1 MHRCDLGAL
10 PQGIMRI
17 HGLFAFVLAA
27 PFPACRP
34 DQAADRAQAMPVT
47 GQPILAPSA
56 PVDARPDPNLFDMA
70 HRTCALYVAVHS
82 AAWQRPMTFGNDA
95 DADDVRWNMC
105 PGGTMVACAVA
116 PDANGDSV
124 RTGIPW
130 PYPPPATH

>member
-1 MHRCDLGAL
+1 MRDCQWNEHGSD
-10 PQGIMRI
+10 QGCIVRI
-17 HGLFAFVLAA
+17 PEHV
-27 PFPACRP
+27 
-34 DQAADRAQAMPVT
+34 
-47 GQPILAPSA
+47 
-56 PVDARPDPNLFDMA
+56 PDPNLFDMA

-82 AAWQRPMTFGNDA
+82 AAWQRPMAFGNDV